1 MIDLDFDKLGGVLP
15 AVVQVADRDAVLM
28 LGFMDRKAPQTTLR
42 AGRAT
47 FFSRDRQSL
56 RTTFAHIVSI
66 GVDRD
71 RGSVLLRVHRSECEP
86 GEPHG
91 FTDTI
96 DWSSPGGDAALMSG
110 LDSTRSAARGSDYAF
125 HC

>member
-1 MIDLDFDKLGGVLP
+1 MPQKRHRPEQIIAKL
-15 AVVQVADRDAVLM
+15 RN
-28 LGFMDRKAPQTTLR
+28 
-42 AGRAT
+42 AG
-47 FFSRDRQSL
+47 
-56 RTTFAHIVSI
+56 
-66 GVDRD
+66 
-71 RGSVLLRVHRSECEP
+71 VLLRVHRSECEP